1 MPISLDPALVE
12 TVVAGLLGACDVDGG
27 PTGEQLMVLEA
38 IAANVWHRDDLDV
51 VSMPRLGSDDVA
63 AELVDPISRRCFHEM
78 LVALEVCRHPMSVSQ
93 VNRVEHY
100 LAALGTTG
108 PEVQILRDLVDK
120 GTQVAADDFQRFL
133 HANLDERS
141 EPSLRGSA
149 VAADDLEPELA
160 RKLEGLHDLPV
171 GSLGWTFIEFY
182 RRHHIPTPGIEASWM
197 NHFFVAHDMTHV
209 IAGIEPTGPG
219 ELALSAFQ
227 MAMDDNDVNRSALL
241 ASLIVHEVGVGSA
254 GKLTSESG
262 TLADGVAAELFAR
275 ELARGAQCTAD
286 FSLVDHFALAPLPLT
301 EVRARF
307 GVMPPVDPE
316 DGHHCW

>member
-1 MPISLDPALVE
+1 
-12 TVVAGLLGACDVDGG
+12 
-27 PTGEQLMVLEA
+27 
-38 IAANVWHRDDLDV
+38 
-51 VSMPRLGSDDVA
+51 
-63 AELVDPISRRCFHEM
+63 
-78 LVALEVCRHPMSVSQ
+78 
-93 VNRVEHY
+93 
-100 LAALGTTG
+100 
-108 PEVQILRDLVDK
+108 
-120 GTQVAADDFQRFL
+120 
-133 HANLDERS
+133 
-141 EPSLRGSA
+141 
-149 VAADDLEPELA
+149 
-160 RKLEGLHDLPV
+160 
-171 GSLGWTFIEFY
+171 
-182 RRHHIPTPGIEASWM
+182 M